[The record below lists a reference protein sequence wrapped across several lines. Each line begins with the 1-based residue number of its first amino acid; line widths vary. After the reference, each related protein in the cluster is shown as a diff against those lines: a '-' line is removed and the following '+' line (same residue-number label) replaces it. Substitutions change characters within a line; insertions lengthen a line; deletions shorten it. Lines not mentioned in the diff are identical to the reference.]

1 MCRFVFQTA
10 LLEKAKA
17 SLLEIASFMHD
28 KPTIVA
34 IVGLPI
40 RKLNSLYNV
49 AAVISSEGIVGM
61 IPKTYIPNEGEFYEK
76 RWFASGKDME
86 NTTIVIGN
94 EHIAFGTDIL
104 FETPFVTFGIE
115 ICEDLWMPIPPSSNL
130 TLKGAE
136 LIFNLSASNE
146 LVGKHA
152 YRRSL
157 VAQQSGRCICGYI
170 YSSCGI
176 VNQQPT
182 LYFRGAKSLPK
193 TVLLLQNQ
201 NDFRLTTACRLMI

>member
-1 MCRFVFQTA
+1 
-10 LLEKAKA
+10 
-17 SLLEIASFMHD
+17 MHD

-94 EHIAFGTDIL
+94 EHNRIRDRY
-104 FETPFVTFGIE
+104 
-115 ICEDLWMPIPPSSNL
+115 
-130 TLKGAE
+130 
-136 LIFNLSASNE
+136 
-146 LVGKHA
+146 LV
-152 YRRSL
+152 
-157 VAQQSGRCICGYI
+157 
-170 YSSCGI
+170 
-176 VNQQPT
+176 
-182 LYFRGAKSLPK
+182 
-193 TVLLLQNQ
+193 
-201 NDFRLTTACRLMI
+201 

>member
-1 MCRFVFQTA
+1 MNINDYGFVRVAAATPKLKVADCDYNVYEMKSMIDEAVKNQVQIICFPELCITGYTCADLFFQTA

-94 EHIAFGTDIL
+94 EHNRIRDRY
-104 FETPFVTFGIE
+104 
-115 ICEDLWMPIPPSSNL
+115 
-130 TLKGAE
+130 
-136 LIFNLSASNE
+136 
-146 LVGKHA
+146 LV
-152 YRRSL
+152 
-157 VAQQSGRCICGYI
+157 
-170 YSSCGI
+170 
-176 VNQQPT
+176 
-182 LYFRGAKSLPK
+182 
-193 TVLLLQNQ
+193 
-201 NDFRLTTACRLMI
+201 